1 MLAKV
6 GARELDTNFSV
17 AAVSG
22 LEGAI
27 DGIRAVEHNLLPG
40 KILVYP
46 SCRGL
51 KLTALGDL
59 GGEAALGPG
68 HWNLEAER
76 ALLKRFAEP

>member
-1 MLAKV
+1 
-6 GARELDTNFSV
+6 
-17 AAVSG
+17 VSG

-46 SCRGL
+46 SCHDL

-59 GGEAALGPG
+59 DAALGPG
-68 HWNLEAER
+68 HWNLEAET
-76 ALLKRFAEP
+76 ALLKRFAKP

>member
-1 MLAKV
+1 M
-6 GARELDTNFSV
+6 DTNFSV

-22 LEGAI
+22 LDGAI

-51 KLTALGDL
+51 KLTALGELSGDARL
-59 GGEAALGPG
+59 EPG
-68 HWNLEAER
+68 RWNLEAEA
-76 ALLKRFAEP
+76 ALLRRFAKP